1 MGKIYYMMGNSSSG
15 KDMIYKDIRKDLPEL
30 KTLTLYT
37 TRPMREGE
45 KDGVEYYFVTDEI
58 LEKYREEGKIIEL
71 RTYQTV
77 YGDWK

>member
-1 MGKIYYMMGNSSSG
+1 
-15 KDMIYKDIRKDLPEL
+15 
-30 KTLTLYT
+30 
-37 TRPMREGE
+37 MREGE

-77 YGDWK
+77 YGDWKYATIDDGQINLDVK